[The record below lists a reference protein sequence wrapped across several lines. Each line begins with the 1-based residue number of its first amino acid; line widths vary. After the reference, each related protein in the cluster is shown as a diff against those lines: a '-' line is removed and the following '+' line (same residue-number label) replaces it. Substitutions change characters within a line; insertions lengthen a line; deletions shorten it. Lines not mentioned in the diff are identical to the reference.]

1 MSFTKCFDVVDM
13 VVQEATNQFKPIWK
27 LNNNNY
33 DILQQYCSVIDSLV
47 KEFNGSAFDVSIIEP
62 QMKVLITITCEDLTL
77 KSSNH
82 NFYRLAARA
91 DSVGFTVSEDGELNI
106 NFVFPSLW
114 DKV

>member
-27 LNNNNY
+27 LNTDNY
-33 DILQQYCSVIDSLV
+33 DILQQYCSVIELLIQ
-47 KEFNGSAFDVSIIEP
+47 EFDGSAFDVSINEP
-62 QMKVLITITCEDLTL
+62 QMTILITITCEDLTL

-82 NFYRLAARA
+82 NFYKLAERA
-91 DSVGFTVSEDGELNI
+91 DSVGFSVSEDGDLNLK
-106 NFVFPSLW
+106 FVFPSLW